1 MKKAI
6 FAAVALFAVAGVAQA
21 KDVVTAKLEKP
32 VAETVR
38 VIASNSVW
46 TCEGD
51 TCRTVLQR
59 AMTAR
64 ACGQLAKEVG
74 RVTSFGATDRA
85 LPEAEIAACN
95 TRAPLAETSVAQR

>member
-6 FAAVALFAVAGVAQA
+6 FAAVAVFALAGVAQA
-21 KDVVTAKLEKP
+21 KDVVVAKLEAP

-59 AMTAR
+59 AVTAR
-64 ACGQLAKEVG
+64 ACGELAKEVG
-74 RVTSFGATDRA
+74 RIATFGATDRT
-85 LPEAEIAACN
+85 LPADQIERCN